1 MNDIEKNKSEDDKK
15 TVTIIVNGRKREVP
29 KGVLSFSEIV
39 ALSGLPNDPNTIFT
53 VTYRRGEGNKE
64 GTLVQGES
72 VKVKEG
78 MIFDVTP
85 TNKS

>member
-1 MNDIEKNKSEDDKK
+1 MNDAEKSQSEDDKK
-15 TVTIIVNGRKREVP
+15 TVTIIVNGRKKEVP
-29 KGVLSFSEIV
+29 KGNLSFSEVV

-53 VTYRRGEGNKE
+53 VTYRRGEGNME

>member
-1 MNDIEKNKSEDDKK
+1 MNDAEKHKNEDDKK
-15 TVTIIVNGRKREVP
+15 TVTIIINGRKKEVP
-29 KGVLSFSEIV
+29 KGDLSFSEVV

-53 VTYRRGEGNKE
+53 VTYRRGEGNNE
-64 GTLVQGES
+64 GPLVQGES

>member
-1 MNDIEKNKSEDDKK
+1 MNDAEKIKDEDDKK
-15 TVTIIVNGRKREVP
+15 TVTIIVNGRKKEVS
-29 KGVLSFSEIV
+29 KGNLSFSEVV

-64 GTLVQGES
+64 GTLVEGES

>member
-1 MNDIEKNKSEDDKK
+1 MSDSEHNRNDVDKK
-15 TVTIIVNGRKREVP
+15 TVTIIVNGRKKEAP
-29 KGVLSFSEIV
+29 KGNLSFAEVI
-39 ALSGLPNDPNTIFT
+39 ALSGLPKDPNTIFT

-64 GTLVQGES
+64 GILVEGES

>member
-1 MNDIEKNKSEDDKK
+1 MSDSDKNKDEEKK
-15 TVTIIVNGRKREVP
+15 TITIIVNGRKKEVP
-29 KGVLSFSEIV
+29 KGDISFSEV
-39 ALSGLPNDPNTIFT
+39 VTLSGLPSDPNSLFT

-64 GTLVQGES
+64 GSLVQGES

-78 MIFDVTP
+78 MIFDVTQ

>member
-1 MNDIEKNKSEDDKK
+1 MNDTEKTANEDAKT
-15 TVTIIVNGRKREVP
+15 TVTIIVNGRKKEVP
-29 KGVLSFSEIV
+29 KGDLSFSQVV